1 MFADHLTPD
10 RKTLVACPIRHYE
23 LQDVQG
29 LVVKK
34 GDLEYGHNVFVEMS
48 LGIQICVTATMAT
61 VLPCTHSS
69 SFSFSLKFRYLP
81 SNTQLITPPTI
92 CPLRLCSKHCQSF
105 KPIAA
110 TLSTVD
116 SPLTSSTDG
125 HDEKKK
131 PLLKVTDLRAA
142 IVESKQEILKG
153 VNLLVNEGEVS
164 SCNNG
169 KEWFWKEHPFKG
181 LKHCRF
187 LLAIQTTEVTG
198 GSVIFKGENLLEM
211 EPEERSLAGLFM
223 SFQSPVEIPG
233 VSNIDFLHMAY
244 NAQRRK
250 LDEPELGP
258 IEFYAYVYPKLEL
271 VNMKTDFL
279 NRNVNEGFSGGE
291 RKRNEILQLAVLG
304 AELAILDEIDSGLDV
319 DALRDIAKAVNGLLT
334 PKNSVLMITHY
345 RRLLEFIKPRFI
357 HIMDDGR
364 IIKTGDLS
372 IAKVLEEG
380 GYKAISDT

>member
-1 MFADHLTPD
+1 MLY
-10 RKTLVACPIRHYE
+10 C
-23 LQDVQG
+23 
-29 LVVKK
+29 VVHKY
-34 GDLEYGHNVFVEMS
+34 GFCWDLEYGHNVFVEMS

-92 CPLRLCSKHCQSF
+92 CPLRLCSNHCQSF

-153 VNLLVNEGEVS
+153 VNLLVNEGEVHAIMGK
-164 SCNNG
+164 NG
-169 KEWFWKEHPFKG
+169 SGKSTLSKVLVGHPDY
-181 LKHCRF
+181 
-187 LLAIQTTEVTG
+187 EVTG

-345 RRLLEFIKPRFI
+345 RRLLEFIKPTFI